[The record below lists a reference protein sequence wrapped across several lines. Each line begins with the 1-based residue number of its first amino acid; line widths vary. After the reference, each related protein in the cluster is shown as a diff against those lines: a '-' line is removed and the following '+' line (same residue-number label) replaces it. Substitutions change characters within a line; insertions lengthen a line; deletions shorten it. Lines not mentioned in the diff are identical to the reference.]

1 MTSPLLLSYYGDDLT
16 GSTDVMEAM
25 ELHGIETVLFM
36 DLPTSAQRERFST
49 CRVVGLAGTSRS
61 QTPDWMDA
69 HLPAAFHWLRE
80 IGAPICHYKVC
91 STFDS
96 APGIGSIGRAIDI
109 GAAVFGQEATLLV
122 VGAPEL
128 KRYTAFGELF
138 AGFRGVNYRI
148 DRHPVMR
155 QHPVT
160 PMDEADL
167 TRHLGRQTDKRIGL
181 VDLVAL
187 KRADG
192 ADAIEAAIAESAVVM
207 LDVLDTETQAA
218 VGGHLW
224 RLRDR
229 MPFVAGSSG
238 VEYALVAPE
247 SGTPLAGARL
257 HFPPPGARGAIA
269 AVSGSVSPTTERQIA
284 HACEHGFGAVAL
296 DPLALTGGSA
306 AAAIAAAVE
315 AGSRVLEERRSVVLY
330 TATGSRDVAAAAIDG
345 HRLGAALGT
354 ILHSLVRRHG
364 LRRACVSGGDTSSH
378 AIRALGLYALQCVY
392 PLPNS
397 PGSPLCRG
405 FSEDAAIDGLEIAFK
420 GGQVG
425 TDSYFCQVRDG

>member
-1 MTSPLLLSYYGDDLT
+1 MTLPLLLSYYGDDLT

-25 ELHGIETVLFM
+25 ELHGIETVLFV
-36 DLPTSAQRERFST
+36 DLPTEAQRERFAT
-49 CRVVGLAGTSRS
+49 CRVIGLAGTSRS

-69 HLPAAFHWLRE
+69 HLPTAFHWLRE
-80 IGAPICHYKVC
+80 TGAPLCHYKVC

-96 APGIGSIGRAIDI
+96 APEIGSIGRAIDI

-128 KRYTAFGELF
+128 NRYTAFGELF
-138 AGFRGVNYRI
+138 AGFRGVNHRI

-155 QHPVT
+155 HHPVT
-160 PMDEADL
+160 PMDEANL

-187 KRADG
+187 RRADA
-192 ADAIEAAIAESAVVM
+192 ADAIEVAVADNAVVM

-238 VEYALVAPE
+238 VEYALVAPGA
-247 SGTPLAGARL
+247 GTPLAAARV
-257 HFPPPGARGAIA
+257 HFPPPGSRGPVA

-296 DPLALTGGSA
+296 DPLALTEGSA
-306 AAAIAAAVE
+306 ATAIAAAVE
-315 AGSRVLEERRSVVLY
+315 AGSRVLEQGRSVVLY
-330 TATGSRDVAAAAIDG
+330 TGTGSRDVAAAAVDG
-345 HRLGAALGT
+345 HRLGTALGT
-354 ILHSLVRRHG
+354 ILLHLVRRHG

-378 AIRALGLYALQCVY
+378 AIRALRLYALQCLY

-405 FSEDAAIDGLEIAFK
+405 FSEDAATDGLEVAFK

-425 TDSYFCQVRDG
+425 TDAYFCQVRDG